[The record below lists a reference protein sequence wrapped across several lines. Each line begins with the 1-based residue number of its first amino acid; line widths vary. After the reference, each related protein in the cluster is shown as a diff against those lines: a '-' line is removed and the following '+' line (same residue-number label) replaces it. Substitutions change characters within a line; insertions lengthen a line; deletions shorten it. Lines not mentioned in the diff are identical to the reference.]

1 MAVKTLHLDL
11 ADVGVP
17 SRSEVSWLF
26 FLEDALE
33 ERYVLLEGRTV
44 LLGQLL
50 HA

>member
-1 MAVKTLHLDL
+1 MKTLHLDL

-17 SRSEVSWLF
+17 SRFEVSWLF